1 MILRASCGINYEE
14 FVEFLNVIAK
24 QRIWTITEHAV
35 ATDSKET
42 KLDNKTSLKR
52 TEFNSSVFQ
61 DWSSAINILEGQE
74 QQSLIDYCS
83 YDLVKVKECLIS
95 LKDEHSFNELQNKD
109 LQIRVDDLL
118 QELHTTLARGRT
130 KPAVTQN
137 IGT

>member
-24 QRIWTITEHAV
+24 ERIWTITGQAV

-61 DWSSAINILEGQE
+61 DWSSAMNILEGRE
-74 QQSLIDYCS
+74 QQSLIDYCR

-95 LKDEHSFNELQNKD
+95 LKDEHSFKELQNKD

-118 QELHTTLARGRT
+118 QEMHTTLTSGIT
-130 KPAVTQN
+130 KTAVT
-137 IGT
+137 